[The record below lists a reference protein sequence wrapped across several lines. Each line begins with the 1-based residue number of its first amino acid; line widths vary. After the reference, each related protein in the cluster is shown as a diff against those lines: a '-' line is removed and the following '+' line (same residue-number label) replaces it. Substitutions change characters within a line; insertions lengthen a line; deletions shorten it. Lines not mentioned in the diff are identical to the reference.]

1 VKRAL
6 PFGFSHPANI
16 CFCLLSMTLLVCQS
30 KVITGVFPAERDWY
44 DVLDF
49 PDFVSQDFTLANMTD
64 SLSLIK

>member
-16 CFCLLSMTLLVCQS
+16 CFCLLSMALLVCQS

-49 PDFVSQDFTLANMTD
+49 PVFAHQDFTLANMTE
-64 SLSLIK
+64 SRVFIE